1 MFSHFP
7 HLQSAASRWGK
18 LLPSPSVQEPP
29 RVVSAVR
36 DLLSSDS
43 IYAAPLLLQ
52 STGDHR
58 AALRSRRAQGTI
70 SLPCT
75 SRACCTSSSVEGA
88 APRDL
93 VWPLGWRCCRARRLS
108 SRVGSCLHQE
118 VFICWRRRGLNK
130 SLPSQSVVWLT
141 PLVRPR
147 PQSVRHVDRTSKRP
161 CVVTAFSPGIP
172 PHDAAAGRD

>member
-1 MFSHFP
+1 M
-7 HLQSAASRWGK
+7 
-18 LLPSPSVQEPP
+18 PSPSVQEPP
-29 RVVSAVR
+29 RDVSAVR
-36 DLLSSDS
+36 DVLSSGF

-70 SLPCT
+70 ALPCT

-108 SRVGSCLHQE
+108 KRVASCLHQDI
-118 VFICWRRRGLNK
+118 VYLVGFLWQWPVATILLAAICQDGGVKHAIVSLAPGCC
-130 SLPSQSVVWLT
+130 SLPFPSAEQPAMLFRLKT
-141 PLVRPR
+141 KQFGPR
-147 PQSVRHVDRTSKRP
+147 L
-161 CVVTAFSPGIP
+161 
-172 PHDAAAGRD
+172 